1 MKWIWV
7 IILAIIGILAAI
19 VAVEYLTVSI
29 GHLPSFIPG
38 HKHKGHGHYHKRGA
52 IAAVIAFVAFV
63 VAGFLAFRFLRT
75 QPAGSSAAP
84 PATRGTSADQILSGP
99 APEPTPAPA
108 PEPTPAPQ
116 PGPADDQ

>member
-38 HKHKGHGHYHKRGA
+38 GKPGHHGHYHKRGA
-52 IAAVIAFVAFV
+52 IAAVIAFVALV
-63 VAGFLAFRFLRT
+63 VAGYLTYRNLRT
-75 QPAGSSAAP
+75 QPAA
-84 PATRGTSADQILSGP
+84 
-99 APEPTPAPA
+99 TPAH
-108 PEPTPAPQ
+108 TS
-116 PGPADDQ
+116 GRRRHVCR